1 MTLALPWGVARK
13 DEELV
18 LSRQTGRAEGGPH
31 EGLVCTCRD
40 HVQRTCRLSLRGSL
54 GPKGSNVSCFPTGAM
69 LSPASAALEK
79 RPYADAVVS
88 VKGRVGATR
97 SWGDV
102 ERSVETRQLQVV
114 SGKLSAAQRFV
125 FALFHGP
132 LRSCVTSGMGS

>member
-1 MTLALPWGVARK
+1 
-13 DEELV
+13 
-18 LSRQTGRAEGGPH
+18 
-31 EGLVCTCRD
+31 
-40 HVQRTCRLSLRGSL
+40 
-54 GPKGSNVSCFPTGAM
+54 M

-114 SGKLSAAQRFV
+114 SEKLPAAQRFV
-125 FALFHGP
+125 FALSLP
-132 LRSCVTSGMGS
+132 LKSCVTSGMGS

>member
-1 MTLALPWGVARK
+1 MSAIPTGIPGAER
-13 DEELV
+13 EQREL
-18 LSRQTGRAEGGPH
+18 
-31 EGLVCTCRD
+31 
-40 HVQRTCRLSLRGSL
+40 
-54 GPKGSNVSCFPTGAM
+54 FPTGAM

-114 SGKLSAAQRFV
+114 SEKLSAAQRFV

-132 LRSCVTSGMGS
+132 LRSCVTSGMSS

>member
-1 MTLALPWGVARK
+1 
-13 DEELV
+13 
-18 LSRQTGRAEGGPH
+18 
-31 EGLVCTCRD
+31 
-40 HVQRTCRLSLRGSL
+40 
-54 GPKGSNVSCFPTGAM
+54 M

-114 SGKLSAAQRFV
+114 SEKLSAAQRFV

-132 LRSCVTSGMGS
+132 LRSCVASGMGS